1 MVETV
6 LKVGNLV
13 FPVGSDRGITQSL
26 APIDNG
32 DLRRTVNSLLVDTTR
47 EVNRKF
53 TTTINCTDFD
63 APTLAGVWKGSE
75 FTVESIAYLNQVV
88 NPASSTVTLIR
99 DAVTTSI
106 IGVKADGS
114 QISATGFSHI
124 TLVATFA
131 ENVVVVKFRP
141 ILDMLVVEVSSDTD
155 EFEAGVGWSVTLEEI

>member
-6 LKVGNLV
+6 LKIGDLV

-32 DLRRTVNSLLVDTTR
+32 DLRRTVNSALVDTTR

-63 APTLAGVWKGSE
+63 APTLAGVWKGAA
-75 FTVESIAYLNQVV
+75 FTVECIAYLNQVV
-88 NPASSTVTLIR
+88 NPANDTATLIR

-106 IGVKADGS
+106 IGIKADGS
-114 QISATGFSHI
+114 HITPVSFSHI
-124 TLVATFA
+124 TFLATFA
-131 ENVVVVKFRP
+131 EDVVTIKFRP

-155 EFEAGVGWSVTLEEI
+155 EFEAGVGWSVTLEEV